1 DASSFQ
7 APNGG
12 MAFWTPE
19 DARVSPYLSAATA
32 LAFNRLRAAGYQVP
46 EDVDKRLDKYLDAL
60 LRSNT
65 APTFYSEGMVSSVR
79 AVALQALAERNRVTV
94 DDPQRHEK
102 NVPQM
107 RVALADPQR
116 HEKSAPQMQV
126 SLADLQRYEK
136 Y

>member
-1 DASSFQ
+1 MAANYIKLRGYLAADLEWPEAKSLPQTFLDDASSFQ

-32 LAFNRLRAAGYQVP
+32 LAFNRLRAAGYRVP
-46 EDVDKRLDKYLDAL
+46 EDVDKRLDLYLQAL

-79 AVALQALAERNRVTV
+79 AVARQALAQRNRPSLP
-94 DDPQRHEK
+94 DPH
-102 NVPQM
+102 
-107 RVALADPQR
+107 
-116 HEKSAPQMQV
+116 
-126 SLADLQRYEK
+126 
-136 Y
+136 